1 MKTKKQNKKN
11 ILPYTMEEVRV
22 AFIEALDVARL
33 NGLNWRDYVRP
44 KFENDILVGYYVL
57 DETKSTTIRT
67 IMI

>member
-1 MKTKKQNKKN
+1 MSKKKKEKN

-22 AFIEALDVARL
+22 AFIEALEIARL

-44 KFENDILVGYYVL
+44 KFENDRLVGYYVL

-67 IMI
+67 VMI

>member
-1 MKTKKQNKKN
+1 MSKKQKEKN

-22 AFIEALDVARL
+22 AFIEALEIARL

-44 KFENDILVGYYVL
+44 KFENDRLVGYYVL

-67 IMI
+67 VMI